1 MISNVTNT
9 PVTVYYDMHTS
20 NESFLKMHYFLEAK
34 GIKNNKFFLLIYDPG
49 LIGIDPRNPAP
60 ENPILARQLK
70 MRILRECTINFW
82 FFCREISRVPVEG
95 GEVGAGNPYKLS
107 RGNLAMNYLFVYNIN
122 QFVEFPRQHGKTI
135 SALIWYLWIFN
146 FGGTNI
152 KMMFAHKKHD
162 DAKKNLVSLK
172 NLRASLPEYLR
183 MESVIG
189 PDGKQLRAP
198 NSAETMQNPLNKN
211 MITTLPG
218 ARTPSLADGAGRGAT
233 MAIQYYDEF
242 AFLPYNNIVYT
253 AAAPAFSRASKNARE
268 HGAPYGIL
276 ITTTPG
282 DMSTNEGRYAANIKD
297 TATQWDESFYDLPY
311 DQLMERINA
320 NRDSTFV
327 HVRYTYQML
336 GSGEDYFEEM
346 VRLLQKDWGKIRREV
361 LIEWIKLADNNPF
374 NREDLDIIESL
385 TTDEPRYKLY
395 FGKSGQFVMNFWDEI
410 PMGSQYPPIIGVDV
424 ASGKF
429 RDASAITVID
439 SETTKVIATLKSNFI
454 TMPELA
460 DVIYQFV
467 TGYAKNAIVNVEN
480 NGEKLA
486 A

>member
-1 MISNVTNT
+1 
-9 PVTVYYDMHTS
+9 
-20 NESFLKMHYFLEAK
+20 
-34 GIKNNKFFLLIYDPG
+34 
-49 LIGIDPRNPAP
+49 
-60 ENPILARQLK
+60 
-70 MRILRECTINFW
+70 
-82 FFCREISRVPVEG
+82 
-95 GEVGAGNPYKLS
+95 
-107 RGNLAMNYLFVYNIN
+107 MNYLFVYNIN

-135 SALIWYLWIFN
+135 SALCWYLWVFN
-146 FGGTNI
+146 FAGTNI

-162 DAKKNLVSLK
+162 DAKKNLGSLK
-172 NLRASLPEYLR
+172 NLRASLPDYLK

-189 PDGKQLRAP
+189 PDGKQVRVP
-198 NSAETMQNPLNKN
+198 NSAETLQNPTNRN
-211 MITTLPG
+211 MVVILAG
-218 ARTPSLADGAGRGAT
+218 ARSPSLADGAGRGAT

-242 AFLPYNNIVYT
+242 AFLPYNDIVYT
-253 AAAPAFSRASKNARE
+253 AAAPAFSRASKNAKT
-268 HGAPYGIL
+268 HGVPYGML

-282 DMSTNEGRYAANIKD
+282 DLSTREGKYANSIRT
-297 TATQWDESFYDLPY
+297 TATEWDESFYDLPY
-311 DQLMERINA
+311 KDLMDRIDA

-374 NREDLDIIESL
+374 NREDLDVIESL

-460 DVIYQFV
+460 DVLYQFV
-467 TGYAKNAIVNVEN
+467 TGYAKNAIVNIEN
-480 NGEKLA
+480 NGVADKQLVSACRVTCMFPRVNCYEGGQEPYTLQRDLKRCA
-486 A
+486 